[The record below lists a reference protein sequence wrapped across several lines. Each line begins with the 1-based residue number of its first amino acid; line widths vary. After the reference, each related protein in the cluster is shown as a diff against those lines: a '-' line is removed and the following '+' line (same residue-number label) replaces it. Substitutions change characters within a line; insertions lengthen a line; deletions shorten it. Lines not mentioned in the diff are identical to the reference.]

1 MRKKK
6 SIRLLIIAFLLAAIC
21 ACSAVSVYAIVSN
34 SDAKSGDSMLLYE
47 ESFDSVTERVDL
59 ASGENPGVAGGWTFV
74 KSSDNAKAYIDGGRL
89 HLSGNKY
96 DMVYLTD
103 GNWTNYTLEADMYYK
118 SATSSSGWVGMLY
131 NLQSEKDFQKAGIN
145 PNKKYSLNGKVD
157 GSWKNDV
164 SGINKGFSLG
174 DDVTFTEEMPFRI
187 KVVAYNNNAILYY
200 ALLDENGAMKSD
212 YVRLLTIDNIPE
224 QTRSGSIGFMT
235 STNNLASVW
244 VDNIKISNISEDDL
258 LLLEPSVADIYEAD
272 TGIVNPPVAVE
283 KITSSLPALDGERA
297 AVVIAELDSE
307 LNVIGKDGSVLTT
320 ADDFIDTYR
329 KQLIPAFL
337 VDSEAEADA
346 LAALMHDKNLTD
358 AYVVAEASNAALV
371 KRVRVANSTT
381 NLITGALIFGDLNS
395 PEARSA
401 ARELVVDNMSYVA
414 ISTSALTEETAFYF
428 ASRQIAAWGFA
439 ESTAEVYRG
448 IANGYHGIV
457 SESVSEIYGVYE
469 SITEPTVSGRTVVI
483 AHRGVNAGAETPY
496 PENTLMAIRAAKE
509 VYGADCVEIDFGL
522 TKDGY
527 VILMHDTTVDRTT
540 NGTGNFSSF
549 TLEEIKA
556 LTVDY
561 VEGKETTVPT
571 LEEAL
576 LLAKELDIVLYCH
589 VKTVSDENIAAFSY
603 LVDKHDCRENVLLFT
618 SSLDKYNS
626 AIDRVVTGT
635 GYELVD
641 SPVLIDGIQFTAG
654 NQKLFSSYDNPLDG
668 VIAMRKCLNKYN
680 FQPIFYPYI
689 EQGDM
694 WGEETFYYQ
703 LSARGFVNT
712 HSITNG
718 QEYMDSTALTGSG
731 AVGWLT
737 NNPHLCDDY
746 HYAIDLSGENL
757 NLKIGESIDTA
768 KTLKLICGTANVS
781 AGIVQ
786 LSGPALNSV
795 NTLAEE
801 GTVTVVYY
809 ADRKTDGGTTYR
821 TYSEPVDIKFG
832 PEKVTTVTTPHGII
846 TEEFAD
852 ADEYPFVVFDGDGNL
867 YGGYKSWI
875 GENGGAL
882 SGAYYQVN
890 GNVWDADAGKYTNN
904 GAEAKTA
911 IIYLRRDYEMS
922 SADVKFQNFGSI
934 KGEVTLDL
942 GDHTLSQGTS
952 NMYVLPLY
960 SKGTSPTTLN
970 VRNGRLLAANKRI
983 IQVYSTSTGAG
994 KRCEINFEGVT
1005 FGLRSG
1011 STISALFYSSSKGSG
1026 NTSICDFYFNYN
1038 DCIFDL
1044 ETVAPSSNFT
1054 VFPNADTSNYCKVVT
1069 VVNGGELR
1077 FGSSTKIKVTGT
1089 GFSNG
1094 SSLTFGKYDGKYST
1108 LTFSG
1113 KTVTSEALSS
1123 AEGDLKFV
1131 KVSDGNYTLAS
1142 LSNSYGFD
1150 IPQDYGYAEAYP
1162 FILFD
1167 QNGNFLKAYEKFL
1180 GSNGG
1185 SGGLMGNVAYTYL
1198 SKNIWDEENQEW
1210 TGEVTSCI
1218 ALLRRDYTLGTSEYF
1233 NNWGHLQGSFTLDL
1247 SGYSISQQAGSK
1259 SNALFKLISKGWSS
1273 APGGKVFPTTVT
1285 VKNGS
1290 INMYSTTVVSMEC
1303 WDSLEDGSIA
1313 NKYYTFNLENVKVGL
1328 SKGATLTNL
1337 LVTTDES
1344 DSTTGVAPFFINF
1357 NDCEFDLVTNSN
1369 GKTVKLF
1376 NNDASASKYVICD
1389 MRINGGVIKALSADL
1404 VELWALS
1411 DPTNSAITFGKSGD
1425 EYIRL
1430 ILTSG
1435 ESAPTTALPTANGN
1449 YKFVKTADDGE
1460 FVTYKLADNSL
1471 ATFVP
1476 KVSLTLY
1483 SDFAY
1488 NIYVPVRDFIKLV
1501 KINGEAVT
1509 LTEDMITEVD
1519 GVPCYKITK
1528 TLAAKEAA
1536 TDFTLTVT
1544 VELNDGRTA
1553 SAKWTLGILKYLDK
1567 LLTDSSISKEE
1578 RALAE
1583 DILVYIKTAY
1593 AYFNMEDAKEVGDR
1607 VDSILGK
1614 EGLVDANV
1622 TGEAVNTTEGLASA
1636 TVVLGAEVAFKFTPA
1651 DPTDADKF
1659 VFTQN
1664 GRALKSEIVTENGK
1678 TYILVT
1684 TYAYGITD
1692 TVSYTAH
1699 ISDNVTYSG
1708 SFNLKAYYDYAV
1720 GQSMTDVAEMVRA
1733 LWQYSES
1740 AEAYRASV
1748 AG

>member
-809 ADRKTDGGTTYR
+809 ADRKTDGGSTYR
-821 TYSEPVDIKFG
+821 IYSEPIEIEFV
-832 PEKVTTVTTPHGII
+832 PEAENGLKTPYGII
-846 TEEFAD
+846 DVEYSD
-852 ADEYPFVVFDGDGNL
+852 PDVYPFAIFDGNGGFVKGSKLWLGDG
-867 YGGYKSWI
+867 
-875 GENGGAL
+875 GGAL
-882 SGAYYQVN
+882 GVVYN
-890 GNVWDADAGKYTNN
+890 HLNDNVWNEEDGTLSYDG
-904 GAEAKTA
+904 GEARRA
-911 IIYLRRDYEMS
+911 VIYLRRDYDMS
-922 SADVKFQNFGSI
+922 TSDVKFNNFGLI
-934 KGEVTLDL
+934 KGEFTLDL
-942 GDHTLSQGTS
+942 GGHTLSQGTS
-952 NMYVLPLY
+952 STYLFPLQAKNAY
-960 SKGTSPTTLN
+960 PTTLN
-970 VRNGRLLAANKRI
+970 VMNGTVLATTKRI
-983 IQVYSTSTGAG
+983 VYVVSNSSAG
-994 KRCEINFEGVT
+994 DKRSEINFNGVT
-1005 FGLRSG
+1005 FGLEAG
-1011 STISALFYSSSKGSG
+1011 STISGMFYSSGKGSG
-1026 NTSICDFYFNYN
+1026 NTTVCDFYISYN

-1044 ETVAPSSNFT
+1044 ETVAPGGDSFT
-1054 VFPNADTSNYCKVVT
+1054 VFPNATTSNYCKVVT
-1069 VVNGGELR
+1069 EVNGGELR
-1077 FGSSTKIKVTGT
+1077 FNSCSNVTFYASSFT
-1089 GFSNG
+1089 NG
-1094 SSLTFGKYDGKYST
+1094 SS
-1108 LTFSG
+1108 
-1113 KTVTSEALSS
+1113 V
-1123 AEGDLKFV
+1123 
-1131 KVSDGNYTLAS
+1131 
-1142 LSNSYGFD
+1142 
-1150 IPQDYGYAEAYP
+1150 
-1162 FILFD
+1162 
-1167 QNGNFLKAYEKFL
+1167 
-1180 GSNGG
+1180 
-1185 SGGLMGNVAYTYL
+1185 
-1198 SKNIWDEENQEW
+1198 
-1210 TGEVTSCI
+1210 
-1218 ALLRRDYTLGTSEYF
+1218 
-1233 NNWGHLQGSFTLDL
+1233 
-1247 SGYSISQQAGSK
+1247 
-1259 SNALFKLISKGWSS
+1259 
-1273 APGGKVFPTTVT
+1273 
-1285 VKNGS
+1285 
-1290 INMYSTTVVSMEC
+1290 
-1303 WDSLEDGSIA
+1303 
-1313 NKYYTFNLENVKVGL
+1313 
-1328 SKGATLTNL
+1328 
-1337 LVTTDES
+1337 
-1344 DSTTGVAPFFINF
+1344 
-1357 NDCEFDLVTNSN
+1357 
-1369 GKTVKLF
+1369 
-1376 NNDASASKYVICD
+1376 
-1389 MRINGGVIKALSADL
+1389 
-1404 VELWALS
+1404 
-1411 DPTNSAITFGKSGD
+1411 TFGKSNG
-1425 EYIRL
+1425 EYTKL
-1430 ILTSG
+1430 ILPEG
-1435 ESAPTTALPTANGN
+1435 ETAPTVTFPTDSGN
-1449 YKFVKTADDGE
+1449 YIFVKTGSDGE
-1460 FVTYKLADNSL
+1460 KATYKLQPEAVASL
-1471 ATFVP
+1471 DFTP
-1476 KVSLTLY
+1476 KMSLTL
-1483 SDFAY
+1483 DR
-1488 NIYVPVRDFIKLV
+1488 NLILNVYVPAADYLV
-1501 KINGEAVT
+1501 SYTLDGKASSEYAVK
-1509 LTEDMITEVD
+1509 EVEID
-1519 GVPCYKITK
+1519 GDNYYLVSIS
-1528 TLAAKEAA
+1528 LDAKEALRSVVLKA
-1536 TDFTLTVT
+1536 TITLGAKTATGTFTFGIVKYAEKILADGTDTEKALVRDVLSYVRAAYTYFDTSDAESVAKINEILGENYDTENAPAIEGSTVANAPDFKSVTFVLDGTPAMRFYLTDGADATKYAFFIDGKRVNTEISEDGKYIDIDVYAYALCETVT
-1544 VELNDGRTA
+1544 YTVDGAEGGSFHINAYYEWSKTQNNENLTNLVARF
-1553 SAKWTLGILKYLDK
+1553 WKYLQ
-1567 LLTDSSISKEE
+1567 
-1578 RALAE
+1578 
-1583 DILVYIKTAY
+1583 
-1593 AYFNMEDAKEVGDR
+1593 
-1607 VDSILGK
+1607 
-1614 EGLVDANV
+1614 
-1622 TGEAVNTTEGLASA
+1622 SA
-1636 TVVLGAEVAFKFTPA
+1636 
-1651 DPTDADKF
+1651 
-1659 VFTQN
+1659 
-1664 GRALKSEIVTENGK
+1664 R
-1678 TYILVT
+1678 
-1684 TYAYGITD
+1684 
-1692 TVSYTAH
+1692 
-1699 ISDNVTYSG
+1699 
-1708 SFNLKAYYDYAV
+1708 
-1720 GQSMTDVAEMVRA
+1720 
-1733 LWQYSES
+1733 
-1740 AEAYRASV
+1740 AYRDSV
-1748 AG
+1748 VEN